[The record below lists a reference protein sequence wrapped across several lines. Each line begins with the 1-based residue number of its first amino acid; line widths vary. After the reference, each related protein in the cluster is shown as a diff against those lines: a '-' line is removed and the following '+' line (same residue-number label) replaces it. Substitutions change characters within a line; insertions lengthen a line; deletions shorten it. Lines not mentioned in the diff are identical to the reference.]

1 MPNLLQACAI
11 NEVFP
16 EGMKTIAYA
25 LEYDAGVSPAWLS
38 AIRFEVIDHSYEPK
52 IPPQKRTIRSI
63 YISDRPAAAGQL
75 SGAAPETEPA
85 DAGICDGR
93 YVILMTDLSET
104 AAFAVGNYKM
114 DGSFNPYGHPPTGF
128 PDPNDRGP
136 MGPGPGGPGSGPA
149 GTGGPGPAGG
159 PPPDMEYCGP
169 KPLNVTIRQ
178 EPVKALA
185 AGTGTASCA
194 AGTCGGNA
202 AGPQEVTCT
211 AFTCRQLEG
220 FQERSW
226 KGLPYQLYVP
236 QPYDPSVRYP
246 LVLFIPDAGGRGEN
260 PLTPLVQGIGGVCWA
275 SPEDQAKHPCFIV
288 CPCYG
293 AGNILVNDDFS
304 YSEKLYLA
312 KEILDQVAQEFSI
325 DTDRIYTTG
334 QSMGCMSSCQLM
346 IEWPGYFAG
355 AMLVAGQWDPEK
367 CGKAMKNQN
376 LWILVSENDRKAH
389 GGMDA
394 VTGAIEANGGRV
406 VRRVW
411 NARDSVEELDQCAE
425 EMNAAA
431 QAEGANVR
439 YVMFE
444 GDSVVPEGIHP
455 GPGNNHTNTWRVAY
469 QIDAV
474 RDWLFTAR
482 RPGAAAVS
490 AAAGQEDSAGTADAG
505 CAGKSRNVTP
515 AAG

>member
-16 EGMKTIAYA
+16 EGMKTIAFA
-25 LEYDAGVSPAWLS
+25 LEYDAGVTPAWLG
-38 AIRFEVIDHSYEPK
+38 AVRFEVIDHSYEPK
-52 IPPQKRTIRSI
+52 IPPQKRTIQSI
-63 YISDRPAAAGQL
+63 YINDRPAVSGSGQA
-75 SGAAPETEPA
+75 SGE
-85 DAGICDGR
+85 GR
-93 YVILMTDLSET
+93 YVILGTDTEET
-104 AAFAVGNYKM
+104 AAFAIGNYKM
-114 DGSFNPYGHPPTGF
+114 DGTFNPYGHPPVGF
-128 PDPNDRGP
+128 PDPDD
-136 MGPGPGGPGSGPA
+136 PGPGGPGGK
-149 GTGGPGPAGG
+149 GPGGKGPGGG

-178 EPVKALA
+178 IPAEGDV
-185 AGTGTASCA
+185 AGAEGL
-194 AGTCGGNA
+194 CGGCVIM
-202 AGPQEVTCT
+202 PQEVSCT
-211 AFTCRQLEG
+211 TYVCRQFEG
-220 FQERSW
+220 FEERSL

-260 PLTPLVQGIGGVCWA
+260 PLTPLAQGIGGVCWA
-275 SPEDQAKHPCFIV
+275 SAEDQGRHPCFIV
-288 CPCYG
+288 CPAFG
-293 AGNILVNDDFS
+293 PKEILVDDEFRF
-304 YSEKLYLA
+304 SEKLYLS
-312 KEILDQVAQEFSI
+312 KEILDQVAAEYSI

-346 IEWPGYFAG
+346 IDFPGYFAG
-355 AMLVAGQWDPEK
+355 AVLVAGQWDPAK
-367 CGKAMKNQN
+367 CGKAMKDQN

-389 GGMDA
+389 AGMDA
-394 VTGAIEANGGRV
+394 VTAAIEENGGRV

-411 NARDSVEELDQCAE
+411 NARDAVPELDLCARE
-425 EMNAAA
+425 LRAAA
-431 QAEGANVR
+431 EAEGANVR

-469 QIDAV
+469 QIDEV

-482 RPGAAAVS
+482 RPGAAAS
-490 AAAGQEDSAGTADAG
+490 GKAPAQAEPKGASADAAAAGQEDISGAPAAETAC
-505 CAGKSRNVTP
+505 CAGKSRTVTP